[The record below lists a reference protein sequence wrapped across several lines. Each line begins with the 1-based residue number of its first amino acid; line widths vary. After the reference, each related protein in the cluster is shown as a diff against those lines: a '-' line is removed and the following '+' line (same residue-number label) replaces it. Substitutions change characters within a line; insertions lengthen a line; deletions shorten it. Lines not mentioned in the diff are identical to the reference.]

1 MGLAYGNLPPV
12 MKTTAHAALLA
23 LLLPISANAQTPPAE
38 PGFAARPLSLPAAID
53 AALSGN
59 TAHAVAQARREIAN
73 RQAVKAGA
81 PLWPQVTVQAGYLS
95 SVDPVV
101 TFGTKLR
108 QGVFAQPDF
117 ALESLNDPDPI
128 DDWSSSISVSWSLLD
143 PTRWA
148 GRASARRQADAAA
161 WSAERSREATVLITR
176 TLYHRSQ
183 SAEAQLQAAR
193 AAEDAAAATLDAF
206 RKRRDRGL
214 LTEADLLQAEAELAA
229 ALARRTEAERIRID
243 ALQELGRQ
251 LGWSPDTLPAPTDTL
266 AAPGPL
272 GEREFQPAAR
282 ADLRALAAVS
292 AAASAAKRQAVLNW
306 VPALDAF
313 AQYTTHSPDAFAF
326 DEDDWT
332 VGLALRWTL
341 FSGFGRTA
349 EVQRAGLEQ
358 RIAGLEYAQ
367 AIRDARREI
376 DQAERAVRSARLQVE
391 ATRAAAEASASGR
404 DLMRRRFDEG
414 LATAAD
420 LLQAESRATAMRQG
434 AIGALANYHTAVARF
449 EFARSQSNQRTSDEV
464 D

>member
-1 MGLAYGNLPPV
+1 MGLALTRPHAVLRRIGL
-12 MKTTAHAALLA
+12 AALIA
-23 LLLPISANAQTPPAE
+23 SVLPITANAQTPPAE
-38 PGFAARPLSLPAAID
+38 PGFAARPLSLIAAVD

-59 TAHAVAQARREIAN
+59 TALAVAEARRDIAG
-73 RQAVKAGA
+73 RQAVKAGS
-81 PLWPQVTVQAGYLS
+81 PLWPQVTVQAGYMS

-128 DDWSSSISVSWSLLD
+128 DDWSSSIALNWSVLD

-148 GRASARRQADAAA
+148 GRASARRQADAAV
-161 WSAERSREATVLITR
+161 WSAERTREATVLITR
-176 TLYHRSQ
+176 TLYHQAQ
-183 SAEAQLQAAR
+183 SAEARQR
-193 AAEDAAAATLDAF
+193 AAAAAEEAAAATLDSF

-214 LTEADLLQAEAELAA
+214 LTEADLLQAEAELAS
-229 ALARRTEAERIRID
+229 ARAQRTEAERIRVD
-243 ALQELGRQ
+243 ALQALGRH

-272 GEREFQPAAR
+272 AEREFSPAAR
-282 ADLRALAAVS
+282 ADLRALAAIS
-292 AAASAAKRQAVLNW
+292 DAAGAAKRQAALNW

-313 AQYTTHSPDAFAF
+313 AQYTTHSPDAFSF

-332 VGLALRWTL
+332 VGVALRWTL
-341 FSGFGRTA
+341 FSGFGRAA
-349 EVQRAGLEQ
+349 EVQRASLEQ

-367 AIRDARREI
+367 ALRDASLEI

-391 ATRAAAEASASGR
+391 ATGAAAAAAASGR

-420 LLQAESRATAMRQG
+420 LLQAEARVTAMRQG
-434 AIGALANYHTAVARF
+434 AIGALANYHMAVARF